1 MTTMNNSQTTSIW
14 TAPKLKD
21 GSAIKNP
28 ILRLKSAA
36 ARFWENYRSALENGQ
51 FYIPM
56 P

>member
-1 MTTMNNSQTTSIW
+1 MTTMNNSQTTGIW
-14 TAPKLKD
+14 TAPKLGK
-21 GSAIKNP
+21 SSTIKNP

-36 ARFWENYRSALENGQ
+36 ARLWENYLSAMENGQ